1 MTKFPV
7 VTPVDP
13 EKLGLFRLL
22 SVFEPMRVR
31 LASALAAFLL
41 RHPTLGSWFGRALSL
56 WDLIVGEIVYGRHVS
71 SQASMWRA
79 RQQVLGDTF
88 ASFRAVVECSAQQV
102 EGLLERT
109 PPELRRTNAFVA
121 QYAQP
126 DLLSA
131 STFLFS
137 EGPTHDRHRAVL
149 VGRVLGR
156 ALSAAEPVAVDALL
170 RTWRQRGDFGQA
182 AIERV
187 LTRCT
192 HRLMLGLTLDEAQA
206 ETALSWQR
214 TFFSPV
220 MFAPPWARRTV
231 LGGAQR
237 RLEAARATMEAL
249 YAQQPLLQT
258 VAGSADGLPMTELAP
273 MIFEVLNLNAAA
285 IQSISMRVVRLLSEH
300 PALQAELRDEHARLG
315 LDACSGG
322 LADAGLRD
330 AVKTEHFVLEVLR
343 LFTRVTTVQWRSDA
357 PFSVVIGG
365 REQTFPAGTLRCANL
380 ATANV
385 DPAVFPEP
393 FVIKLDRDY
402 SRFMNFNGVTSPRTC
417 PGRGFSLGL
426 LVRFTVH
433 ALGAA

>member
-1 MTKFPV
+1 MTPFPTV
-7 VTPVDP
+7 VAVDP
-13 EKLGLFRLL
+13 EQRGLFRVL
-22 SVFEPMRVR
+22 SRFEPLRVR
-31 LASALAAFLL
+31 LAAALATFLL
-41 RHPTLGSWFGRALSL
+41 RQPTLGDWFGRTLSL
-56 WDLIVGEIVYGRHVS
+56 WDLIVGEIVYGGHVS

-88 ASFRAVVECSAQQV
+88 ASFRAVVECGAAQV
-102 EGLLERT
+102 EALIERT
-109 PPELRRTNAFVA
+109 PGELRRTHAFVA

-126 DLLSA
+126 DLLSP
-131 STFLFS
+131 STFLFA

-149 VGRVLGR
+149 VGKVLGR
-156 ALSAAEPVAVDALL
+156 ALGTQDSAGLDELL
-170 RTWRQRGDFGQA
+170 RAWRSTGDFSQR

-187 LTRCT
+187 LTRST
-192 HRLMLGLTLDEAQA
+192 HRLMLGLVLDVTQA
-206 ETALSWQR
+206 DTALTWQR

-237 RLEAARATMEAL
+237 RLEDSRRAMETL
-249 YAQQPLLQT
+249 YSQQPLLQS
-258 VAGSADGLPMTELAP
+258 VAASADGLPMAELAP
-273 MIFEVLNLNAAA
+273 MMFEVLNLNAAA
-285 IQSISMRVVRLLSEH
+285 IQSISMRVVRVLSEH
-300 PALQAELRDEHARLG
+300 PELQAELRDEHRRLG
-315 LDACSGG
+315 LDPAGA
-322 LADAGLRD
+322 LADASLRD

-357 PFSVVIGG
+357 PFTVTIGG
-365 REQTFPAGTLRCANL
+365 RAQSFPAGTLRCANL

-393 FVIKLDRDY
+393 YAIKLDRDY
-402 SRFMNFNGVTSPRTC
+402 ARFLNFNGVTSPRTC

-433 ALGAA
+433 ALSAA